1 MKKHLFWV
9 ILAISF
15 IFAIMSWGL
24 SQVWIQLFPQE
35 AALLTA
41 TTIIIFSL
49 IAIQLIDSLENN

>member
-41 TTIIIFSL
+41 TTIIIFFVDCNS
-49 IAIQLIDSLENN
+49 AN